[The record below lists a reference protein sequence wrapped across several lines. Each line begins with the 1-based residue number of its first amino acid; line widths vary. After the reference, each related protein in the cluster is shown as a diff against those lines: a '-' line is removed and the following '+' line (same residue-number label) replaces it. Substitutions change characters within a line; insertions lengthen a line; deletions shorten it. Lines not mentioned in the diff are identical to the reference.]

1 MAGFQISQLSTSPP
15 KQNTSNLNLVNLF
28 RLHRMII
35 AAGSQYF
42 HEIFKKYDNVILPI
56 VNIPKPYN
64 QAYEAHSDDS
74 AIRVFKY
81 FYSGQVI

>member
-1 MAGFQISQLSTSPP
+1 
-15 KQNTSNLNLVNLF
+15 
-28 RLHRMII
+28 MII